1 MKKLLSLFLFLVSGV
16 AFSQGNLEMSH
27 DPFEVRLAKVSPVSH
42 QHQQALR
49 NQESWKQFAAQHP
62 GWSAQFNEQNQ
73 TLHKAWGKSIPLSDD
88 AFRNEVLNQ
97 FGWQA
102 AQLVEQP
109 IIRTGKKIIHRFV
122 QEYNGIEI
130 LFSQFKWERVDQ
142 GIVSFTTDLYSTKDL
157 SAQPQ
162 ISSETALSNALFML
176 PTVLDTAWVSEP
188 LKFLPVMRNNGE
200 QQLHLVYEVMIHA
213 HNAAR
218 IPQHYLTYVDA
229 ETGFVLMR
237 KNQVAH
243 AHGKGQPCTQSCNAM
258 LAVDVNVGS
267 TYYLT
272 SPWDA
277 PVQGVL
283 PNLKI
288 VANGNTYYT
297 DGNGNVNIPQT
308 GPFNATFSLEGPWA
322 KVYTGTTTPSFTAT
336 LQEGSNVV
344 SFDNDA
350 NIKERTAYRSVQ
362 DIHDHMKF
370 WMPDFTGMDFQLPTN
385 IDVTGGDCNA
395 FYDGT
400 SINFYDLAN
409 GCNAT
414 SNIPDVAYHEYGH
427 GINDNYY
434 QSLGG
439 FFMNGAIGEA
449 YADFWAISLSNNPIL
464 GSGFYVDNTDPIRR
478 YDADLKVYPM
488 DLVGEVHQD
497 GEILMGAWWDTHL
510 LMGANWNITIPLFVE
525 AYAGMQ
531 AMTQDGNEGQ
541 AYTDVLIDAL
551 LADDDDGDIT
561 NGTPNGNAIVQ
572 GFYMH
577 GISLISS
584 AELVH
589 LNEPFL
595 QENTDVLLESGL
607 NLDFPYINY
616 ISDVALHYQIN
627 NSNWQEVPMADQGG
641 GQYTASVGSHPLAT
655 VVKYY
660 MTVTDINNNI
670 GAADPAGAHLSIY
683 PNLPYVTLI
692 GVSPVAVQDC
702 DNNEPW
708 GAWSTGVTG
717 DNATTGIWDLV
728 QPISSVTVDA
738 APGTIVQTGTQTTEG
753 GEYCFA
759 TGNALPN
766 DGIGANDVDGGH
778 TTLQSPTMDFT
789 TYTHPIIAYNRWY
802 TNSPPGG
809 ANPGADWFQ
818 VQLSND
824 NGQNWISLENTMTS
838 DARWRMAAYR
848 VEDLLT
854 PTAQMKIRFIASDSL
869 RPEVN
874 LSGGSLVEAAMDDF
888 IVYDEYEAVNS
899 VDSEEQLDFILYPN
913 PLLDGILNIVG
924 NRNVLKLD
932 EIIVVDVCGR
942 EVMHVN
948 SNAAS
953 AQVQLDCSMLN
964 PGYYFV
970 ICDNIRKPFVI
981 K

>member
-1 MKKLLSLFLFLVSGV
+1 MKNILSLFLFLAVGVSL
-16 AFSQGNLEMSH
+16 AQSNLEMSH
-27 DPFEVRLAKVSPVSH
+27 DPFEVRLPKVNPVTH

-49 NQESWKQFAAQHP
+49 NQESWKSFSEQHP

-73 TLHKAWGKSIPLSDD
+73 TLHKAWGKAIPLSDE
-88 AFRNEVLNQ
+88 AFKNEVLSQ
-97 FGWQA
+97 FGWSQ
-102 AQLVEQP
+102 AQLIEQP
-109 IIRTGKKIIHRFV
+109 VIRTDKKIIHRFV
-122 QEYNGIEI
+122 QEYNGVEI
-130 LFSQFKWERVDQ
+130 LFSQFKWERVEQ
-142 GIVSFTTDLYSTKDL
+142 GVVSFTTDLFSTKDL
-157 SAQPQ
+157 NTQPIISA
-162 ISSETALSNALFML
+162 ETALNNATYLL
-176 PTVLDTAWVSEP
+176 PTILDTAWVSGP
-188 LKFLPVMRNNGE
+188 LKFLPMVRNNGE
-200 QQLHLVYEVMIHA
+200 QHLHLVYEVMVHS
-213 HNAAR
+213 HSESR

-229 ETGFVLMR
+229 NTGFVLMR

-243 AHGKGQPCTQSCNAM
+243 AHGKGQPCTSSCSSM

-409 GCNAT
+409 GCNAS

-439 FFMNGAIGEA
+439 FFINGAIGEA

-464 GSGFYVDNTDPIRR
+464 GSGFYVDNQDPIRR
-478 YDADLKVYPM
+478 YDVDPKVYPM

-510 LMGANWNITIPLFVE
+510 LMGSDWNITIPLFVE

-541 AYTDVLIDAL
+541 AFTDVLIDAL

-572 GFYMH
+572 GFYLH

-595 QENTDVLLESGL
+595 QENTEVVLESGL
-607 NLDFPYINY
+607 NLDFPYTNY
-616 ISDVALHYQIN
+616 VSDVALHYQIN
-627 NSNWQEVPMADQGG
+627 NNNWQVVPMSDQGG

-655 VVKYY
+655 IVKYY

-670 GAADPAGAHLSIY
+670 GAADPAGAHLSVY
-683 PNLPYVTLI
+683 PNLPYVSLI

-708 GAWSTGVTG
+708 GAWSTGIAG
-717 DNATTGIWDLV
+717 DNATTGIWDLA

-753 GEYCFA
+753 GEYCFV

-766 DGIGANDVDGGH
+766 DGIGVNDVDGGH

-789 TYTHPIIAYNRWY
+789 AYTHPIIAYNRWY

-824 NGQNWISLENTMTS
+824 NGQTWTYLENTMTS

-848 VEDLLT
+848 VEDILT

-888 IVYDEYEAVNS
+888 IVYDEYVEVNAV
-899 VDSEEQLDFILYPN
+899 SEWNGMEMNIYPN
-913 PLLDGILNIVG
+913 PVTDGLL
-924 NRNVLKLD
+924 NVSFKGQGS
-932 EIIVVDVCGR
+932 ETSQFKVVDVTGR
-942 EVMHVN
+942 EVLVSKKSKGFNLWEVN
-948 SNAAS
+948 CEK
-953 AQVQLDCSMLN
+953 LT

-970 ICDNIRKPFVI
+970 FCNKMRQPFVVR
-981 K
+981 

>member
-1 MKKLLSLFLFLVSGV
+1 MKKFLSLFLFFIGV
-16 AFSQGNLEMSH
+16 AAAAQSNLEMSH
-27 DPFEVRLAKVSPVSH
+27 DPFEVRLSKVAPR
-42 QHQQALR
+42 QHNNQQALR
-49 NQESWKQFAAQHP
+49 NQESWKQFSAAHA
-62 GWSAQFNEQNQ
+62 GWSVVFNEQNQ
-73 TLHKAWGKSIPLSDD
+73 QVHKAWGKAIDLSDEQ
-88 AFRNEVLNQ
+88 FQNEVLET
-97 FGWQA
+97 FGWNEF
-102 AQLVEQP
+102 QLVEKP
-109 IIRTGKKIIHRFV
+109 VIRTDKKTIHRFV
-122 QEYNGIEI
+122 QEYNGLEV
-130 LFSQFKWERVDQ
+130 LFSQFKTERVAQ
-142 GIVSFTTDLYSTKDL
+142 GIVSFGADLFATKDV
-157 SAQPQ
+157 ATIPA
-162 ISSETALSNALFML
+162 INAPAAMENALQGL
-176 PTVLDTAWVSEP
+176 PTILDTAWVAGP
-188 LKFLPVMRNNGE
+188 LKLLPVLTNQE
-200 QQLHLVYEVMIHA
+200 QTLRLVYEVMIHA
-213 HNAAR
+213 HNSIG

-229 ETGFVLMR
+229 ITGQVWMR
-237 KNQVAH
+237 QNQVAH
-243 AHGKGQPCTQSCNAM
+243 SHTPGKPCTKACSEL

-288 VANGNTYYT
+288 VANGSTYYT
-297 DGNGNVNIPQT
+297 DANGNVNIPQV

-322 KVYTGTTTPSFTAT
+322 KVFTGTATPSFSAT

-362 DIHDHMKF
+362 DIHDHMKL
-370 WMPDFTGMDFQLPTN
+370 WMPNFTGMDFQLPTN

-409 GCNAT
+409 GCNAS

-434 QSLGG
+434 QSIGAA
-439 FFMNGAIGEA
+439 FINGAMGEA

-464 GSGFYVDNTDPIRR
+464 GSGFYVDNQDPIRR
-478 YDADLKVYPM
+478 YDIDPKVYPM

-510 LMGANWNITIPLFVE
+510 LMGADWNITIPLFVE
-525 AYAGMQ
+525 TYAGLQ
-531 AMTQDGNEGQ
+531 ATAADGNEGQ
-541 AYTDVLIDAL
+541 AYTDVLIDLL
-551 LADDDDGDIT
+551 LADDNDGDIT

-572 GFYMH
+572 GFYIH

-595 QENTDVLLESGL
+595 TENTPIILESGL

-616 ISDVALHYQIN
+616 LSDVALHYQVN
-627 NSNWQEVPMADQGG
+627 NNDWQEMPMTDQGG
-641 GQYTASVGSHPLAT
+641 GQFTADIGAHPLAT

-670 GAADPAGAHLSIY
+670 GVADPAGAHLSIY
-683 PNLPYVTLI
+683 PNLPYVSLI

-708 GAWSTGVTG
+708 GAWTTGVAG
-717 DNATTGIWDLV
+717 DNATTGIWELA
-728 QPISSVTVDA
+728 QPISSITVDA
-738 APGTIVQTGTQTTEG
+738 APGTIVQTGTQTTAG
-753 GEYCFA
+753 GEYCFV

-766 DGIGANDVDGGH
+766 DGIGVNDVDGGH

-789 TYTHPIIAYNRWY
+789 AYVHPIIAYNRWY

-824 NGQNWISLENTMTS
+824 NGQTWTYLENTMTS
-838 DARWRMAAYR
+838 DAQWRMAAYR
-848 VEDLLT
+848 VEDILT

-869 RPEVN
+869 RPTVN

-888 IVYDEYEAVNS
+888 IVYDEYQEVNG
-899 VDSEEQLDFILYPN
+899 VDEWESNWTLYPN
-913 PLLDGILNIVG
+913 PVENG
-924 NRNVLKLD
+924 VLHLVMQKHNSDWNNL
-932 EIIVVDVCGR
+932 IIMDVCGR
-942 EVMHVN
+942 FLFKPLLDKG
-948 SNAAS
+948 SNGVTIHCDA
-953 AQVQLDCSMLN
+953 LT

-970 ICDNIRKPFVI
+970 KEGHLTIPFVV

>member
-1 MKKLLSLFLFLVSGV
+1 MKNILSLFLFLAVGVSL
-16 AFSQGNLEMSH
+16 AQSNLEMSH
-27 DPFEVRLAKVSPVSH
+27 DPFEVRLPKVNPVTH

-49 NQESWKQFAAQHP
+49 DQESWKSFSEQHP

-73 TLHKAWGKSIPLSDD
+73 TLHKAWGKAIPLSDEE
-88 AFRNEVLNQ
+88 FKNEVLSQ
-97 FGWQA
+97 FGWSQ
-102 AQLVEQP
+102 AQLIEQP
-109 IIRTGKKIIHRFV
+109 VIRTDKKIIHRFV
-122 QEYNGIEI
+122 QEYNGVEI
-130 LFSQFKWERVDQ
+130 LFSQFKWERVEQ
-142 GIVSFTTDLYSTKDL
+142 GVVSFTTDLFSTKDL
-157 SAQPQ
+157 NTQPIVSA
-162 ISSETALSNALFML
+162 ETALNNATYLL
-176 PTVLDTAWVSEP
+176 PTILDTAWVSGP
-188 LKFLPVMRNNGE
+188 LKFLPMVRNNGE
-200 QQLHLVYEVMIHA
+200 QHLHLVYEVMA
-213 HNAAR
+213 HSHNESR

-229 ETGFVLMR
+229 HTGFVLMR

-243 AHGKGQPCTQSCNAM
+243 AHGKGQPCTSSCSSM

-308 GPFNATFSLEGPWA
+308 GPFNATLSLEGPWA

-409 GCNAT
+409 GCNAS

-439 FFMNGAIGEA
+439 FFINGAIGEA

-464 GSGFYVDNTDPIRR
+464 GSGFYVDNQDPIRR
-478 YDADLKVYPM
+478 YDVDPKVYPM

-510 LMGANWNITIPLFVE
+510 LMGSDWNITIPLFVE

-541 AYTDVLIDAL
+541 AFTDVLIDAL

-572 GFYMH
+572 GFYLH

-595 QENTDVLLESGL
+595 QENTEVVLESGL
-607 NLDFPYINY
+607 NLDFPYTNY
-616 ISDVALHYQIN
+616 VSDVALHYQIN
-627 NSNWQEVPMADQGG
+627 SNNWQVVPMTDQGG
-641 GQYTASVGSHPLAT
+641 GQYTASLGSHPLAT
-655 VVKYY
+655 VVRYY
-660 MTVTDINNNI
+660 MTATDINNNV
-670 GAADPAGAHLSIY
+670 GAADPAGAHLSVY
-683 PNLPYVTLI
+683 PNLPYVSLI

-708 GAWSTGVTG
+708 GAWSTGIAG
-717 DNATTGIWDLV
+717 DNATTGIWDLA

-753 GEYCFA
+753 GEYCFV

-766 DGIGANDVDGGH
+766 DGIGVNDVDGGH

-789 TYTHPIIAYNRWY
+789 AYTHPIIAYNRWY

-824 NGQNWISLENTMTS
+824 NGQTWTYLENTMTS

-848 VEDLLT
+848 VEDILT

-888 IVYDEYEAVNS
+888 IVYDEYEEVNAV
-899 VDSEEQLDFILYPN
+899 SEMNEVEMYIYPN
-913 PLLDGILNIVG
+913 PVSDGLL
-924 NRNVLKLD
+924 NVEFKGQVS
-932 EIIVVDVCGR
+932 EIHQIKVVDVTGR
-942 EVMHVN
+942 EVLVSKRSKGFNHWEVN
-948 SNAAS
+948 
-953 AQVQLDCSMLN
+953 CEMLT

-970 ICDNIRKPFVI
+970 MGHQLRLPFVV

>member
-1 MKKLLSLFLFLVSGV
+1 MKNILSLFLFLAVGVSL
-16 AFSQGNLEMSH
+16 AQSNLEMSH
-27 DPFEVRLAKVSPVSH
+27 DPFEVRLPKVNPVTH
-42 QHQQALR
+42 QNQQALR
-49 NQESWKQFAAQHP
+49 NQESWKSFSEQHP

-73 TLHKAWGKSIPLSDD
+73 TLHKAWGKAIPLSDE
-88 AFRNEVLNQ
+88 AFKNEVLSQ
-97 FGWQA
+97 FGWSQ
-102 AQLVEQP
+102 AQLIEQP
-109 IIRTGKKIIHRFV
+109 VIRTDKKIIHRFV
-122 QEYNGIEI
+122 QEYNGVEI
-130 LFSQFKWERVDQ
+130 LFSQFKWERVEQ
-142 GIVSFTTDLYSTKDL
+142 GVVSFTTDLFSTKDL
-157 SAQPQ
+157 NTQPIISA
-162 ISSETALSNALFML
+162 ETALNNATYLL
-176 PTVLDTAWVSEP
+176 PTILDTAWVSGP
-188 LKFLPVMRNNGE
+188 LKFLPMVRNNGE
-200 QQLHLVYEVMIHA
+200 QHLHLVYEVMVHS
-213 HNAAR
+213 HSESR

-229 ETGFVLMR
+229 NTGFVLMR

-243 AHGKGQPCTQSCNAM
+243 AHGKGQPCTSSCSSM

-409 GCNAT
+409 GCNAS

-439 FFMNGAIGEA
+439 FFINGAIGEA

-464 GSGFYVDNTDPIRR
+464 GSGFYVDNQDPIRR
-478 YDADLKVYPM
+478 YDVDPKVYPM

-510 LMGANWNITIPLFVE
+510 LMGSDWNITIPLFVE

-541 AYTDVLIDAL
+541 AFTDVLIDAL

-572 GFYMH
+572 GFYLH

-595 QENTDVLLESGL
+595 QENTEVVLESGL
-607 NLDFPYINY
+607 NLDFPYTNY
-616 ISDVALHYQIN
+616 VSDVALHYQIN
-627 NSNWQEVPMADQGG
+627 NNNWQVVPMADQGG

-655 VVKYY
+655 IVKYY

-670 GAADPAGAHLSIY
+670 GAADPAGAHLSVY
-683 PNLPYVTLI
+683 PNLPYVSLI

-708 GAWSTGVTG
+708 GAWSTGIAG
-717 DNATTGIWDLV
+717 DNATTGIWDLA

-753 GEYCFA
+753 GEYCFV

-766 DGIGANDVDGGH
+766 DGIGVNDVDGGH

-789 TYTHPIIAYNRWY
+789 AYTHPIIAYNRWY

-824 NGQNWISLENTMTS
+824 NGQTWTYLENTMTS

-848 VEDLLT
+848 VEDILT

-888 IVYDEYEAVNS
+888 IVYDEYVEVNAV
-899 VDSEEQLDFILYPN
+899 SEWNGMEMNIYPN
-913 PLLDGILNIVG
+913 PVTDGLL
-924 NRNVLKLD
+924 NVSFKGQGS
-932 EIIVVDVCGR
+932 EISQFKVVDVTGR
-942 EVMHVN
+942 EVLVSKKSKGFNLWEVN
-948 SNAAS
+948 CEK
-953 AQVQLDCSMLN
+953 LT

-970 ICDNIRKPFVI
+970 FCNKMRQPFVVR
-981 K
+981 

>member
-1 MKKLLSLFLFLVSGV
+1 MKKILSLFLFFIGTA
-16 AFSQGNLEMSH
+16 AFGQSNLEMSH
-27 DPFEVRLAKVSPVSH
+27 DPFEVRLTKVAPLQH
-42 QHQQALR
+42 QNQQALR
-49 NQESWKQFAAQHP
+49 NQESWKQFSATHE
-62 GWSAQFNEQNQ
+62 GWSVIFNEQNQ
-73 TLHKAWGKSIPLSDD
+73 NLHKAWGKAISVSDEQ
-88 AFRNEVLNQ
+88 FQQEVMET
-97 FGWQA
+97 FGWNGY
-102 AQLVEQP
+102 QLNEMP
-109 IIRTGKKIIHRFV
+109 LIRTGKKTIHRFV
-122 QEYNGIEI
+122 QEYNGLEV
-130 LFSQFKWERVDQ
+130 LFSQFKTERVTQ
-142 GIVSFTTDLYSTKDL
+142 GIVSFGADLFSTKDVVTIP
-157 SAQPQ
+157 AINGQA
-162 ISSETALSNALFML
+162 ALDKALEGL
-176 PTVLDTAWVSEP
+176 PTLLDTAWTSE
-188 LKFLPVMRNNGE
+188 LMKLLPVYTQQE
-200 QQLHLVYEVMIHA
+200 QTLRLVYEVMIHA
-213 HNAAR
+213 HNATG

-229 ETGFVLMR
+229 LTGQVWMR

-243 AHGKGQPCTQSCNAM
+243 SHTPGKPCTKSCSDV

-267 TYYLT
+267 SYYLT

-288 VANGNTYYT
+288 VANGSTYYT
-297 DGNGNVNIPQT
+297 DGNGNVNIPQV

-322 KVYTGTTTPSFTAT
+322 RVYSGTTTPSFSAT

-344 SFDNDA
+344 SFDSDS

-362 DIHDHMKF
+362 DIHDHMKL

-434 QSLGG
+434 QSMGG

-464 GSGFYVDNTDPIRR
+464 GSGFYVDNLDPIRR
-478 YDADLKVYPM
+478 YDINPKVYPM

-510 LMGANWNITIPLFVE
+510 LMGADWNTTIPLFVE
-525 AYAGMQ
+525 TYAGLQ
-531 AMTQDGNEGQ
+531 AMAADGNEGQ
-541 AYTDVLIDAL
+541 AYTDVLIDL
-551 LADDDDGDIT
+551 LLTDDEDGDIT

-595 QENTDVLLESGL
+595 TENTTIILESGL
-607 NLDFPYINY
+607 NLDFPYTNY
-616 ISDVALHYQIN
+616 VSDVALHYQVN
-627 NSNWQEVPMADQGG
+627 NANWQEMPMADQGG
-641 GQYTASVGSHPLAT
+641 GQYTGNIGPHPLAT

-670 GAADPAGAHLSIY
+670 GAADPAGAHLSVY
-683 PNLPYVTLI
+683 PNLPYLSLI

-708 GAWSTGVTG
+708 GAWSTGVSG
-717 DNATTGIWDLV
+717 DNATTGIWELA
-728 QPISSVTVDA
+728 QPISSLTVDA

-753 GEYCFA
+753 GEYCFV

-766 DGIGANDVDGGH
+766 DGIGANDVDAGH

-789 TYTHPIIAYNRWY
+789 PYVHPIIAYNRWY

-824 NGQNWISLENTMTS
+824 NGATWTYLENTMTS

-848 VEDLLT
+848 VEDILT

-869 RPEVN
+869 RPTVN

-888 IVYDEYEAVNS
+888 IVYDEYQEVNS
-899 VDSEEQLDFILYPN
+899 VSESEMNWTLYPN
-913 PLLDGILNIVG
+913 PVDNGVLTVIMKKQNI
-924 NRNVLKLD
+924 NFNNL
-932 EIIVVDVCGR
+932 IVVDVCGR
-942 EVMHVN
+942 EVLKPLIDKGFDRVLLHCET
-948 SNAAS
+948 
-953 AQVQLDCSMLN
+953 LT
-964 PGYYFV
+964 PGYYFIKEDNLV
-970 ICDNIRKPFVI
+970 IPFVV